1 MKLQEAA
8 RSALN
13 TELGRLTT
21 AGKDPGQGISMDEG
35 ASTPGTQARSCC
47 APNTRVFEGF
57 IRVGP
62 AATQRLKIYTG
73 T

>member
-35 ASTPGTQARSCC
+35 ASTPGTQHEVA
-47 APNTRVFEGF
+47 ALPTHVFLRVLYELAQLRRKG
-57 IRVGP
+57 
-62 AATQRLKIYTG
+62 
-73 T
+73 